1 MPFSNQLNKAPE
13 AFKNESVAGS
23 NDAIDVGRDF
33 FAAFCAADT
42 ADADVD
48 ARAAPLVVG
57 LGAAGRGGGTTR
69 FDDGEADLDFRVE
82 RSSAWF
88 LGGGGAAAPLMAA
101 FFEAGAFFFF
111 FATRAIAFGLPPPPF
126 RNDTVCSVNKCLDF
140 DKTRRVLIAVGDETA
155 FSREVDVTIVL
166 APFRKLTFV
175 SSRTFAPLEL
185 LELLVLFGFA
195 ALFFAFVA
203 PPVPALAVAGGRAEG
218 KDASALLLL
227 VSSPP
232 PPGPC
237 SLRNGVL
244 DSFALVARAA
254 AAAFILGLLRSAFGF
269 FVDGV
274 ADDDGNVGDDDDEE
288 ADSDKAVILA
298 VILVSDC
305 RLVLPCIA
313 SATDAAVAA
322 AAARDFVVPAGL
334 NDEDAD
340 NADDDED
347 ADNADGDG
355 DADSTEEGGSD
366 GGSLG
371 FGFGLK

>member
-1 MPFSNQLNKAPE
+1 M
-13 AFKNESVAGS
+13 
-23 NDAIDVGRDF
+23 
-33 FAAFCAADT
+33 AAAQPVST
-42 ADADVD
+42 M
-48 ARAAPLVVG
+48 
-57 LGAAGRGGGTTR
+57 GG
-69 FDDGEADLDFRVE
+69 ADLAFRVE

-88 LGGGGAAAPLMAA
+88 LESGATAAPLIAA

-155 FSREVDVTIVL
+155 FSRKVDVTIVL

-175 SSRTFAPLEL
+175 SSRSFAPLEL

-203 PPVPALAVAGGRAEG
+203 PPDALAVAGGRAEG
-218 KDASALLLL
+218 KDAPALLL
-227 VSSPP
+227 VSPPP

-274 ADDDGNVGDDDDEE
+274 ADDDDNVVDDDDEE

-305 RLVLPCIA
+305 RLVLPCMA
-313 SATDAAVAA
+313 SATDAAVAV

-334 NDEDAD
+334 KDEDAG
-340 NADDDED
+340 NTDDDDDDDDDDGAD
-347 ADNADGDG
+347 ADADS
-355 DADSTEEGGSD
+355 DSTEEGASG

-371 FGFGLK
+371 LGLGLK